1 MEEPRDHSCEVPDS
15 EELREHSLRLPSDV
29 QIILP
34 WERYHRLQ
42 SGGSP
47 LLSSEL
53 PLLQEQDRVRGL
65 PDGWEDEPEQLETEA
80 MEAVRATPQYVRPK
94 PKWFCAKTK
103 SDKTESDKGKK
114 RQRAKPTTQSS
125 ASMALPAAVPWVPIG
140 SSQRETPKEA
150 RQQLPIGSSQPVAF
164 R

>member
-1 MEEPRDHSCEVPDS
+1 MEEPREHSCEVLDV
-15 EELREHSLRLPSDV
+15 EQLREHSLCLPSDV

-34 WERYHRLQ
+34 WERYDRLQ

-65 PDGWEDEPEQLETEA
+65 SEGWEDEPKQLETESR
-80 MEAVRATPQYVRPK
+80 EVTSQYVRPK

-103 SDKTESDKGKK
+103 SDKTEKGKK
-114 RQRAKPTTQSS
+114 RQRTKPTSQHS
-125 ASMALPAAVPWVPIG
+125 ASMASSSAAPWVPIE
-140 SSQRETPKEA
+140 SRQRERSKDA

>member
-1 MEEPRDHSCEVPDS
+1 MEEPRDHSCEVPDL

-53 PLLQEQDRVRGL
+53 PLLQEQDRVRGMS
-65 PDGWEDEPEQLETEA
+65 DGWENQPEQLETEA
-80 MEAVRATPQYVRPK
+80 TDTVRVTPQYVRPK

-103 SDKTESDKGKK
+103 LDQTESDKGKK
-114 RQRAKPTTQSS
+114 RQRAKPSSQSS
-125 ASMALPAAVPWVPIG
+125 ASGASSAAEPWVPIG
-140 SSQRETPKEA
+140 SLQQGRSKEA